1 MSKFG
6 VVILTFAFESNYEWQ
21 KKKWKERKKKNF
33 VACSKCFFRIVF
45 YFSKIKI

>member
-21 KKKWKERKKKNF
+21 KKMKRKKKKKKF
-33 VACSKCFFRIVF
+33 VACFEPFFRIVF
-45 YFSKIKI
+45 YFFK

>member
-21 KKKWKERKKKNF
+21 KKNEKKEKRRTLWLVRN
-33 VACSKCFFRIVF
+33 VF
-45 YFSKIKI
+45 LE